1 MARYCI
7 AYDSMEQFLQIKGK
21 ESLSDMV
28 SDWKYIPKILSESS
42 FNPTSF
48 LGLFSAADRVA
59 TLSLAEKSLGN
70 AVGFNQA
77 PVIQRADSTIHWIT
91 QYVLVELTR
100 Q

>member
-28 SDWKYIPKILSESS
+28 SDRKYIPRILFKSR

-48 LGLFSAADRVA
+48 TGLFSAAVRVD

-70 AVGFNQA
+70 EVGFNQT

-91 QYVLVELTR
+91 QYALVELTR
-100 Q
+100 

>member
-28 SDWKYIPKILSESS
+28 SDWKYIPRILSKSR

-48 LGLFSAADRVA
+48 AGLFSAAVRVA
-59 TLSLAEKSLGN
+59 TLSLAEKSLMN
-70 AVGFNQA
+70 EVGFNQT

-91 QYVLVELTR
+91 QYVLVELTS
-100 Q
+100 